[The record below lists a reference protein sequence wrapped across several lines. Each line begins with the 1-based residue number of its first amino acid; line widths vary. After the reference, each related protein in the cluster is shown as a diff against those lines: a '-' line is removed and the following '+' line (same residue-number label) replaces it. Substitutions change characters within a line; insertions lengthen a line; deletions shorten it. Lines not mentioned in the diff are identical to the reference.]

1 VIELYL
7 YKKIGI
13 KMQSLTSLQR
23 LSEKISQIVKNQDS
37 LKSENEVIRNELV
50 TLKAEKEIK
59 DQEIEKLIEQ
69 NAKKDLEIEE
79 IVSKIESILG

>member
-1 VIELYL
+1 
-7 YKKIGI
+7 
-13 KMQSLTSLQR
+13 MQSLTSLER
-23 LSEKISQIVKNQDS
+23 LSEKISQIVRSQDS
-37 LKSENEVIRNELV
+37 LKGENEAIRNELI